1 MNDIQI
7 VASAGSLQVR
17 PIWQDSDT
25 LVIICH
31 PHPLFGGTMDNKVV
45 TTLARFWRRQ
55 GHSVLMFN
63 FRGVGKSTGQ
73 HDDGVGEIEDLRCVL
88 QWAIT
93 QTQANHLIL
102 AGFSFGAYIAAAGAD
117 QFSAW
122 HIERLTL
129 QQLVLV
135 APAVENYP
143 MDDLQLPVQT
153 RVIIGDQDDVV
164 SPQAMMAWAETRGL
178 DLVVLPDAGHFF
190 HGHLN
195 DLSAHLAR
203 ND

>member
-1 MNDIQI
+1 MSDLQI
-7 VASAGSLQVR
+7 VAPAGSLQVQ

-25 LVIICH
+25 LVVICH
-31 PHPLFGGTMDNKVV
+31 PHPLFGGTMHNKVV

-88 QWAIT
+88 QWAVT

-117 QFSAW
+117 QFCAW
-122 HIERLTL
+122 QIAHLTL
-129 QQLVLV
+129 QQLILV

-143 MDDLQLPVQT
+143 MDDLQLPRQT

-164 SPQAMMAWAETRGL
+164 SPQAMMTWAKTRAL

>member
-1 MNDIQI
+1 MSDLQI
-7 VASAGSLQVR
+7 VAPAGSLQVQ

-25 LVIICH
+25 LVVICH

-88 QWAIT
+88 QWAVT

-117 QFSAW
+117 QFCAW
-122 HIERLTL
+122 QIAHLTL
-129 QQLVLV
+129 QQLILV

-143 MDDLQLPVQT
+143 MDDLQLPQQT

-164 SPQAMMAWAETRGL
+164 SPQAMMTWAKTRAL